1 MTIAAAYEVSTF
13 LECMNAYPRLMDQ
26 PAWKVERIIEETLAK
41 KRANNAEPSAAWEEE
56 PERWDGLA

>member
-1 MTIAAAYEVSTF
+1 MTIAVAYEVSTF

-41 KRANNAEPSAAWEEE
+41 KRAQTEPAAAWDEE